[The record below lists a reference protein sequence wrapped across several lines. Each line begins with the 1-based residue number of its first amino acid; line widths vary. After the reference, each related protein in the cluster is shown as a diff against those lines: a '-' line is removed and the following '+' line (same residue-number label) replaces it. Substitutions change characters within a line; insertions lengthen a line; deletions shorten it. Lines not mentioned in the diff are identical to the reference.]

1 VQRFSPSHCIP
12 FVSFTRVYR
21 NPTPML
27 DLKDLFPYA
36 FDKRYSKPVAYFSM
50 EFAIDQPLKIYSGG
64 LGFLAGSHMRSAYE
78 LKQNMIGIGVL
89 WKKGYY
95 DQERN
100 QDQTLSVSFRD
111 KDYSFLTDTKIVFP
125 ITIHGAKVFVKAY
138 LLKPEVFQTVPM
150 FLLST
155 DIPENDF
162 LAQTISHRL
171 YDPNQT
177 TRIAQSIL
185 LGIGGAKLL
194 DILER
199 QTDIYHM
206 NEGHA
211 LPLCF
216 YLMDKYKNLEEV
228 KKRVVFTTHTPE
240 LAGNEEHSLPILNE
254 MSFFNG
260 LTQKEVEGLVHPENG
275 MLNYTLTALRMAKHA
290 NGVSQLH
297 GEVARKMWGSYQ
309 GICDISAITNA
320 QNHTYWCDEVLDTA
334 LKKNDDATLVYRKKE
349 LKKKL
354 FRVVANQ
361 TGKLFDENVLTVV
374 WARRFAAYKRANL
387 VLSDFDRFLR
397 LATNKE
403 RPIQFIWAGK
413 PYPEDYGAINIFNE
427 IYWKT
432 KALPNCTIVTGYELW
447 LSGHLKK
454 GSDVW
459 LNNPKMYREAS
470 GTSGMTAAMN
480 ASINLS
486 IPDGWVPEFSRHG
499 ENAFI
504 IEPAADH
511 LSQEEKDKQ
520 EASRLLD
527 LLENEII
534 PMYYD
539 SPERWMKMVKTS
551 MRDVLPFF
559 DSGRMADE
567 YYHRMYT
574 AH

>member
-1 VQRFSPSHCIP
+1 
-12 FVSFTRVYR
+12 
-21 NPTPML
+21 ML
-27 DLKDLFPYA
+27 KADEIFPYS
-36 FDKRYSKPVAYFSM
+36 FDKKYSKPVAYFSM

-64 LGFLAGSHMRSAYE
+64 LGFLAGSHLRSAYE
-78 LKQNMIGIGVL
+78 LKQNLIGIGIL

-100 QDQTLSVSFRD
+100 QDQTLKASFRD
-111 KDYSFLTDTKIVFP
+111 KDYSFLTDTGIVFP

-138 LLKPEVFQTVPM
+138 LLKPEVFNSAPL

-155 DIPENDF
+155 DIQENDF
-162 LAQTISHRL
+162 LSQTISHRL
-171 YDPNQT
+171 YDPNET

-194 DILER
+194 DVLNRRTE
-199 QTDIYHM
+199 IYHM

-216 YLMDKYKNLEEV
+216 YLLDKYKDLNEV

-240 LAGNEEHSLPILNE
+240 KAGNEEHSMPLLNN

-260 LTQKEVEGLVHPENG
+260 LTQQQVEEYVYPENG
-275 MLNYTLTALRMAKHA
+275 VMNYTLTALRLAKVA

-297 GEVARKMWGSYQ
+297 GEVARKMWGDYK
-309 GICDISAITNA
+309 GICEIKAITNA
-320 QNHTYWCDEVLDTA
+320 QNRTYWKDDELDKA
-334 LKKNDDATLVYRKKE
+334 LAEKNMDALAGRKKE

-361 TGKLFDENVLTVV
+361 TGKLFDENVLTIV

-387 VLSDFDRFLR
+387 LLSDFQRFLKI
-397 LATNKE
+397 AQNKE
-403 RPIQFIWAGK
+403 YPIQIIWAGK
-413 PYPEDYGAINIFNE
+413 PYPEDYNSINLFNE

-432 KALPNCTIVTGYELW
+432 KELPNCTVVTGYELW

-454 GSDVW
+454 GSDIW
-459 LNNPKMYREAS
+459 LNNPKLYHEAS

-480 ASINLS
+480 GSVNVS
-486 IPDGWVPEFSRHG
+486 IPDGWVPEFAKHEKNS
-499 ENAFI
+499 FI
-504 IEPAADH
+504 INPAEDS
-511 LSQEEKDKQ
+511 LSPEAKDKL
-520 EASRLLD
+520 EAKHLLD

-534 PMYYD
+534 PMYYNK
-539 SPERWMKMVKTS
+539 PANWLKVVKAS
-551 MRDVLPFF
+551 MEDVLPFF
-559 DSGRMADE
+559 DSSRMANE
-567 YYHRMYT
+567 YYEELYK
-574 AH
+574 